1 MTLAPEDASLKK
13 NKVADMYFQICS
25 LLVCAALWSIM
36 TFAAAGANKK
46 SYGIMRILLIQ
57 LSDLTFTDV
66 KESRDVARHNP
77 SPALNCRVI

>member
-1 MTLAPEDASLKK
+1 MTLAPEDAPLKK
-13 NKVADMYFQICS
+13 NKVADVYFQICS

-57 LSDLTFTDV
+57 LSGLTFTDM
-66 KESRDVARHNP
+66 KGSRVVAQ
-77 SPALNCRVI
+77 